1 MKKLTYAR
9 QILVGLIL
17 LSLGH
22 LLSWVTGWQYFQ
34 NLGWIAYGLLFLI
47 HPVWLESASQNPRI
61 KTYVRIAGAVV
72 ILIGLMLRVGGEDD
86 YLQRHISESIGVDVS
101 SGAVEIHYDDHGGF
115 QGEGT
120 GYAVLSFND
129 ENLEQ
134 GIASPGGWKK
144 LPLTDNLQ
152 TLIYG
157 TRTETKAT
165 GPFIGVTFPKVEEG
179 YWYFYDRQ
187 GKTESDKQV
196 LDRNSYN
203 YTFAIYD
210 AENNRLYV
218 CEYDT

>member
-1 MKKLTYAR
+1 MPL
-9 QILVGLIL
+9 Q
-17 LSLGH
+17 
-22 LLSWVTGWQYFQ
+22 
-34 NLGWIAYGLLFLI
+34 
-47 HPVWLESASQNPRI
+47 
-61 KTYVRIAGAVV
+61 VV
-72 ILIGLMLRVGGEDD
+72 ILSPDAQHEANEDHNRTSDADIGFDVGILAGFMLRVGGEDD
-86 YLQRHISESIGVDVS
+86 YLQRHVSEAIGVDVS
-101 SGAVEIHYDDHGGF
+101 SGVVEIHYDDHSGF

-134 GIASPGGWKK
+134 GITAPGGWKK
-144 LPLTDNLQ
+144 LPLPDNLQ

-157 TRTETKAT
+157 IRTENKAT
-165 GPFIGVTFPKVEEG
+165 GPFIGVTFPQVEEG

-187 GKTESDKQV
+187 GKTESEERV

-210 AENNRLYV
+210 AENNRLYF